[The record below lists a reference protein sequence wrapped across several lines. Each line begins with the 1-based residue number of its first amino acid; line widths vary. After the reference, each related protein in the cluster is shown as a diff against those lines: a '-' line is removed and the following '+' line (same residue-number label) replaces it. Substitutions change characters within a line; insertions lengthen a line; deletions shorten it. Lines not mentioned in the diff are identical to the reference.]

1 MPTDSPATPGRGF
14 PNPAQEPV
22 AGQGVSKGFW
32 SKRGGIAV
40 AVVALMASAAFALI
54 PQYFG
59 SKTTVSRTLHRVVR
73 GDLTV
78 AIVEEGALESSQN
91 TEIKCEIRGGY
102 GGKGGSSGGGW
113 GRITVNWVIPNGTMV
128 KAGEELVRLDTKE
141 IDETVSLGKTDT
153 NLAKAEL
160 SKAKVA
166 LDNAEIA
173 VKSYLEGQYR
183 SQLQNLED
191 QLSIADSNLKAAQE
205 TLAESESLFYGGS
218 INDLALDAMAL
229 TVTQADLDLTV
240 AKTNLDVFKRI
251 TKAIQEERLNGDV
264 IATKARVQGRT
275 AGLELEQGR
284 LDLALQEQKDCLIKA
299 ERDGLVIYPSSAGW
313 KRTPDITE
321 GATVRQDQVLLLMP
335 DLAQM
340 RITIGIHE
348 SIVERVREG
357 LPVRVELPDQ
367 TVDAV
372 ISSVAAVARPA
383 GWWTGNVVN
392 YDAVI
397 ELPEMDGLKPGM
409 SAKVDVIIDEHTD
422 VLMVPGDAVV
432 EIDGGYWCW
441 VETAAGLQRREVE
454 LGDSNLRE
462 SSEELIV
469 VKSGLQEGDQV
480 VLDPTVSVEEAQT
493 LIAAE
498 KTYKITRRDLPV
510 AITEQGTLESS
521 NNTEIKNQV
530 RGNSTITWLVE
541 SGTMVQPGDE
551 LVRLDNKALDEQVAE
566 RNKYFYLSKDAAIGS
581 AVRAKIA
588 ELSIPEYLEGR
599 YIAELKEM
607 EKDLA
612 FAKSNLRTAQNF
624 RDYAVQM
631 EKRGYE
637 SKLAVAEWEFDVEKA
652 RLSVERSA
660 TDIDVFTRFTKMEEL
675 ARLEGEFNQ
684 ATAQAQKDEEVLF
697 LDDLWYKRIRE
708 ELTRCVVKADRSGL
722 VIYPRTEEWK
732 DAPDVTEG
740 GVVHKNQVLLL
751 MPDLSKMQVKVGIH
765 ESIIDLVKTGMP
777 AQVSLP
783 DRTVEGKVSWVAPV
797 ASPAGWWTGNV
808 VKYDILIELPSLEG
822 LNPGMTAEVEIKLV
836 EHSNVLTI
844 PVAAVVETQQGY
856 CCWVKTAHG
865 PQRRAIELGDG
876 NNVSLIVEAGL
887 TEGDEVILN
896 PAVSIAEAREE
907 ELELQ
912 SEMQKVLS
920 PFDADPGT
928 ADAPRANAP

>member
-1 MPTDSPATPGRGF
+1 MPTDSPEIRGSGS
-14 PNPAQEPV
+14 PAPAQEAAV
-22 AGQGVSKGFW
+22 ARDVSKGFW
-32 SKRGGIAV
+32 SKRGLIAV
-40 AVVALMASAAFALI
+40 AVVVLMAAAAFALI
-54 PQYFG
+54 PKYFG
-59 SKTTVSRTLHRVVR
+59 SKTIATHAFHRVSR

-78 AIVEEGALESSQN
+78 AIIEEGALESSKN

-183 SQLQNLED
+183 SQLQDLED
-191 QLSIADSNLKAAQE
+191 QLAIAAANLKAAE
-205 TLAESESLFYGGS
+205 KTHAESESLFYGGS
-218 INDLALDAMAL
+218 INKLALEAMAL
-229 TVTQADLDLTV
+229 TVIQAKLDLKV
-240 AKTNLDVFKRI
+240 AQTNLDVFKRI
-251 TKAIQEERLNGDV
+251 TKVIEEERLNGEV

-299 ERDGLVIYPSSAGW
+299 KRDGLVIYPSAAGW

-335 DLAQM
+335 DLTQM

-367 TVDAV
+367 TVNSV

-383 GWWTGNVVN
+383 GWWTGNVVK

-397 ELPEMDGLKPGM
+397 ELPEMEGLKPGM
-409 SAKVDVIIDEHTD
+409 SAKVEVKIAQHTE
-422 VLMVPGDAVV
+422 VLMVPGGAVV
-432 EIDGGYWCW
+432 ETDDGYWCW
-441 VETAAGLQRREVE
+441 VDTATGLQRRAVE

-462 SSEELIV
+462 NAEEMIV
-469 VKSGLQEGDQV
+469 VKAGLKEGDQV
-480 VLDPTVSVEEAQT
+480 VLDPTVSVEEAQV

-510 AITEQGTLESS
+510 SIVEQGTLESS

-530 RGNSTITWLVE
+530 RGKSTITWLIE
-541 SGTMVQPGDE
+541 NGTMVQPGDE

-566 RNKYFYLSKDAAIGS
+566 RNKYFYLSKDAAVGS
-581 AVRAKIA
+581 AVRAKTA
-588 ELSIPEYLEGR
+588 ELAIPEYLEGR
-599 YIAELKEM
+599 YIAELKAM
-607 EKDLA
+607 EKRRA
-612 FAKSNLRTAQNF
+612 FAESHLRTRQNF
-624 RDYAVQM
+624 RDYGLQM

-637 SKLAVAEWEFDVEKA
+637 SKLRVAELEFDVEKA
-652 RLSVERSA
+652 HLAVDGILTE
-660 TDIDVFTRFTKMEEL
+660 IDVFSRFTKREEV

-697 LDDLWYKRIRE
+697 LDDLWLKRIRK
-708 ELTRCVVKADRSGL
+708 ELSRCVVKADRSGL
-722 VIYPRTEEWK
+722 VIYPTTEDWK

-740 GVVHKNQVLLL
+740 GVVHKNQLLLL

-765 ESIIDLVKTGMP
+765 ESVVDLVQPGMR
-777 AQVSLP
+777 AQVNLP
-783 DRTVEGKVSWVAPV
+783 GKLLDGQVSWVAPV

-808 VKYDILIELPSLEG
+808 VKYDVLIELPATEG
-822 LNPGMTAEVEIKLV
+822 LNPGMSAEVEIKLA
-836 EHSNVLTI
+836 EHPNVLTI

-856 CCWVKTAHG
+856 CCWVKTASG
-865 PQRRAIELGDG
+865 TQRRTLELGDG
-876 NNVSLIVEAGL
+876 NNVSLIVESGL
-887 TEGDEVILN
+887 AEGDEVILN
-896 PAVSIAEAREE
+896 PAVSIAEARAE
-907 ELELQ
+907 ELKLQ

-920 PFDADPGT
+920 PFDPGAET
-928 ADAPRANAP
+928 ADAVGANAP